1 MQRLPEDGILQPVR
15 TNSGFEVDLKATYM
29 LVEGLNL
36 DVVGAYLFADD
47 ATSLDGNN
55 NDDPWE
61 VGTRLSLS
69 F

>member
-1 MQRLPEDGILQPVR
+1 LEI
-15 TNSGFEVDLKATYM
+15 DLKATYM

-36 DVVGAYLFADD
+36 DIVGAYLLAED
-47 ATSLDGNN
+47 AVSTDGS
-55 NDDPWE
+55 NDEDPWE

>member
-1 MQRLPEDGILQPVR
+1 M
-15 TNSGFEVDLKATYM
+15 
-29 LVEGLNL
+29 
-36 DVVGAYLFADD
+36 DVVGAYLFAEDGVS
-47 ATSLDGNN
+47 TDGNN